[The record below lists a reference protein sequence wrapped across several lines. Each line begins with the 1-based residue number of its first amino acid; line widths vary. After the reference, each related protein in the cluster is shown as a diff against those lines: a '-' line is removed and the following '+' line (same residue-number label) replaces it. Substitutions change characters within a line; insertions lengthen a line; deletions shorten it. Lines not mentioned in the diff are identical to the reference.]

1 MIEKI
6 GKYRID
12 GVLGTGAMGVVYK
25 AYDAN
30 IARVVALK
38 TVRSELLDG
47 HQEVDMLARF
57 KNEAQASG
65 RLVHPNIVSV
75 YDFGE
80 IDDTTYIAME
90 FVDGTPLNFFLKP
103 NIPMD
108 LNASMTCMSQL
119 LRALEYAHSRGVVH
133 RDIKP
138 ANILITGDA
147 QVKITDFGI
156 AKIESSTL
164 TQVGSV
170 LGTPS
175 YMSPEQFRGESVDG
189 RSDLFAVGII
199 LYQMLTGVR
208 PFTGAASVIMHAII
222 NEMPPK
228 PSERLAT
235 LHPAFDA
242 VLARAMAKKA
252 QDRYASAAEFL
263 QALTAAHEAHTG
275 GAPITE
281 EDNERTI
288 LTFQKPARMS
298 GLVQGTFAP
307 QSHSGHGSQ
316 AVHASHGQ
324 SGHGVNTGSMGA
336 PAPWLAEMMPEVQ
349 VALSLQIGPMARLL
363 LKNAAAQAADVDDLC
378 DKLMPHITSEQG
390 RTQFAN
396 SVRAIKKKL
405 GIATLSTGT
414 RLGTSP
420 SQGGGDASRVTG
432 NTVLQLSPA
441 ILEAAEQKLVAYIG
455 PIAKVVVK
463 RAAKN
468 TSNVNDFYRLLAD
481 NLGTE
486 QERAR
491 FLKEVGAL

>member
-38 TVRSELLDG
+38 TVRAELLDSG
-47 HQEVDMLARF
+47 QELDMLARF

-80 IDDTTYIAME
+80 IDATTYIAME
-90 FVDGTPLNFFLKP
+90 YVDGTPLNFFLKP
-103 NIPMD
+103 NVPMD
-108 LNASMTCMSQL
+108 LNAAMTCLTQL

-138 ANILITGDA
+138 ANILITADA

-175 YMSPEQFRGESVDG
+175 YMSPEQFRGEIVDR
-189 RSDLFAVGII
+189 RSDLFAVGIV
-199 LYQMLTGVR
+199 LYQMLTGTR
-208 PFTGAASVIMHAII
+208 PFVGAASVIMHAII
-222 NEMPPK
+222 NVTPPK
-228 PSERLAT
+228 PSERLPS
-235 LHPAFDA
+235 LNPAFDT
-242 VLARAMAKKA
+242 VIARAMAKRIEE
-252 QDRYASAAEFL
+252 RYASAAEFL
-263 QALTAAHEAHTG
+263 DALTEAHGLQTNF
-275 GAPITE
+275 APLTE

-288 LTFQKPARMS
+288 LAFQKPVR
-298 GLVQGTFAP
+298 AP
-307 QSHSGHGSQ
+307 AALPGMGSSSSSSSSSSQ
-316 AVHASHGQ
+316 VPQ
-324 SGHGVNTGSMGA
+324 TGSAAA
-336 PAPWLAEMMPEVQ
+336 PPSWLAEMMPDVQ
-349 VALSLQIGPMARLL
+349 VALSMQIGPMARLL
-363 LKNAAAQAADVDDLC
+363 LRNAAAQAVDADDLC
-378 DKLMPHITSEQG
+378 DKLMPHITSELG
-390 RTQFAN
+390 RTQFAD

-405 GIATLSTGT
+405 GVGTLTPTRTRLATSGALPAQDSSRVAGQTVLPLST
-414 RLGTSP
+414 
-420 SQGGGDASRVTG
+420 
-432 NTVLQLSPA
+432 A
-441 ILEAAEQKLVAYIG
+441 IMELAEQKLVAYIG
-455 PIAKVVVK
+455 PIARVVVK
-463 RAAKN
+463 RAAKS
-468 TSNVNDFYRLLAD
+468 TTDVQQFYLLLAD
-481 NLGTE
+481 NLASE

>member
-47 HQEVDMLARF
+47 SQEVDMLARF

-90 FVDGTPLNFFLKP
+90 YVDGTPLNFFLKP
-103 NIPMD
+103 SIPMD
-108 LNASMTCMSQL
+108 LNAAVASMTQL
-119 LRALEYAHSRGVVH
+119 LRALDYAHQRGVVH

-138 ANILITGDA
+138 ANILITSDA

-175 YMSPEQFRGESVDG
+175 YMSPEQFRGEAVDG

-208 PFTGAASVIMHAII
+208 PFVGAASVIMHAII
-222 NEMPPK
+222 NVMPPK
-228 PSERLAT
+228 PSDHMPT
-235 LHPAFDA
+235 LNPAFDA
-242 VLARAMAKKA
+242 VISKAMAKRVE
-252 QDRYASAAEFL
+252 DRFATAAALLE
-263 QALTAAHEAHTG
+263 ALTEAHGVQTG
-275 GAPITE
+275 FAPLTE

-288 LTFQKPARMS
+288 LAFQKPARMS
-298 GLVQGTFAP
+298 GIVQGTFAP
-307 QSHSGHGSQ
+307 TQGGSGRSQ
-316 AVHASHGQ
+316 PPQ
-324 SGHGVNTGSMGA
+324 TGSTSL
-336 PAPWLAEMMPEVQ
+336 PPPWLNEMMPDVQ
-349 VALSLQIGPMARLL
+349 VALSMQIGPMARLL
-363 LKNAAAQAADVDDLC
+363 LKNAASQAVDVDDLC
-378 DKLMPHITSEQG
+378 DKLMPHITSELG
-390 RTQFAN
+390 RTQFAD
-396 SVRAIKKKL
+396 SMRSIKKKL
-405 GIATLSTGT
+405 GIGTLTPTRT
-414 RLGTSP
+414 RLATSP
-420 SQGGGDASRVTG
+420 SMTGQEASRVTG
-432 NTVLQLSPA
+432 QTVLPLSAA

-468 TSNVNDFYRLLAD
+468 TSNAQEFYRLLAD
-481 NLGTE
+481 NLASD
-486 QERAR
+486 QERTK
-491 FLKEVGAL
+491 FLKELGAL

>member
-47 HQEVDMLARF
+47 SQEVDMLARF

-80 IDDTTYIAME
+80 IDSTTYIAME
-90 FVDGTPLNFFLKP
+90 YVDGTPLNFFLKP
-103 NIPMD
+103 KIPMD
-108 LNASMTCMSQL
+108 LNAAITCMSQL

-175 YMSPEQFRGESVDG
+175 YMSPEQFRGEIVDR

-208 PFTGAASVIMHAII
+208 PFVGAASVIMHAII
-222 NEMPPK
+222 NETPPK
-228 PSERLAT
+228 PSEILPT
-235 LHPAFDA
+235 LNRAFDQ
-242 VLARAMAKKA
+242 VVQKAMAKRLE
-252 QDRYASAAEFL
+252 DRYGSAAEFL
-263 QALTAAHEAHTG
+263 DALTEAHGLQTG
-275 GAPITE
+275 FAPLTE
-281 EDNERTI
+281 EDNERTV
-288 LTFQKPARMS
+288 LAFQKPARMS

-307 QSHSGHGSQ
+307 SSHGSHQ
-316 AVHASHGQ
+316 PSRIGSS
-324 SGHGVNTGSMGA
+324 SGGSSGTSLA
-336 PAPWLAEMMPEVQ
+336 DSPGWLSDMMPDVQ
-349 VALSLQIGPMARLL
+349 VALSMQIGPMARLL

-390 RTQFAN
+390 RTQFAD

-405 GIATLSTGT
+405 GVGTLTPT
-414 RLGTSP
+414 RTKLATSP
-420 SQGGGDASRVTG
+420 SLTGLDSSRMAG
-432 NTVLQLSPA
+432 QTVLPLSAA
-441 ILEAAEQKLVAYIG
+441 IMDNAEQKLVAYIG
-455 PIAKVVVK
+455 PIARVVVK

-468 TSNVNDFYRLLAD
+468 TSNVQEFYRLLAD
-481 NLGTE
+481 NLTSDA
-486 QERAR
+486 ERTK

>member
-47 HQEVDMLARF
+47 SQEVDMLARF

-80 IDDTTYIAME
+80 IDTITYIAME
-90 FVDGTPLNFFLKP
+90 YVDGTPLNYFLKP
-103 NIPMD
+103 NLPMD
-108 LNASMTCMSQL
+108 LNAALTCMTQL
-119 LRALEYAHSRGVVH
+119 LRALDYAHLRGVIH

-138 ANILITGDA
+138 ANIMITGDA

-208 PFTGAASVIMHAII
+208 PFVGAASVIMHAII
-222 NEMPPK
+222 NETPPR

-235 LHPAFDA
+235 LNPAFDA
-242 VLARAMAKKA
+242 VLQKAMAKKVE
-252 QDRYASAAEFL
+252 DRFA
-263 QALTAAHEAHTG
+263 TAAQFLEALVEAHGVQTNF
-275 GAPITE
+275 APITD
-281 EDNERTI
+281 EDNERTV
-288 LTFQKPARMS
+288 LVFQKPARAA
-298 GLVQGTFAP
+298 VAP
-307 QSHSGHGSQ
+307 AAAAAQTGQSQ
-316 AVHASHGQ
+316 ARGT
-324 SGHGVNTGSMGA
+324 GTGSSA
-336 PAPWLAEMMPEVQ
+336 EPPPWLAGMMPDVQ
-349 VALSLQIGPMARLL
+349 VALSMQIGPMARLL

-378 DKLMPHITSEQG
+378 DKLLPHITSEQG
-390 RTQFAN
+390 RTQFAD
-396 SVRAIKKKL
+396 SIRSIKKKL
-405 GIATLSTGT
+405 GVGTLTPTRT
-414 RLGTSP
+414 RLETSP
-420 SQGGGDASRVTG
+420 SLAGQGGTGGALASG
-432 NTVLQLSPA
+432 HTVLPLSA
-441 ILEAAEQKLVAYIG
+441 AVMEAAEQKLLAYIG

-468 TSNVNDFYRLLAD
+468 TSNVQEFYRLLAA

-491 FLKEVGAL
+491 FLKEVGAS